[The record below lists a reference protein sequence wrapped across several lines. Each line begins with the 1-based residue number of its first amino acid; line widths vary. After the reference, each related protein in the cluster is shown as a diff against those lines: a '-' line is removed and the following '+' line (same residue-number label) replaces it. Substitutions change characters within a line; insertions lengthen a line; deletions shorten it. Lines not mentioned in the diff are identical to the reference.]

1 MDKLTSVDIS
11 TLANTDYDIKVDT
24 GPIYTGRGLL
34 DQICTSDYSNIFAEQ
49 RPFTIIETGEYS
61 MIVKEVYKGYKIL
74 DVKGNKVVES
84 IESPEGTIVYFS
96 DKLPEELKYYN
107 VIYANVEKV
116 FDRSWIKE
124 SWIKEFLESQFTW
137 QPPAIGG
144 GRNIKINNNGQSK

>member
-1 MDKLTSVDIS
+1 MDKLSSVDIS
-11 TLANTDYDIKVDT
+11 TLADKDYNIKVDT

-34 DQICTSDYSNIFAEQ
+34 DQIHASDYYSIFAEQ

-74 DVKGNKVVES
+74 DVKGNKVAES
-84 IESPEGTIVYFS
+84 IESSEGTIVYFS

-116 FDRSWIKE
+116 LDYNWV
-124 SWIKEFLESQFTW
+124 KEFLESQFTW

-144 GRNIKINNNGQSK
+144 GRNIKMKNNNGKSK

>member
-1 MDKLTSVDIS
+1 
-11 TLANTDYDIKVDT
+11 
-24 GPIYTGRGLL
+24 
-34 DQICTSDYSNIFAEQ
+34 
-49 RPFTIIETGEYS
+49 

-116 FDRSWIKE
+116 LNY
-124 SWIKEFLESQFTW
+124 SWIKEFLEIQFTW
-137 QPPAIGG
+137 RPPAIG
-144 GRNIKINNNGQSK
+144 

>member
-1 MDKLTSVDIS
+1 MDKLSSVDIS
-11 TLANTDYDIKVDT
+11 TLANTDYNIKVDT

-34 DQICTSDYSNIFAEQ
+34 DQIYASDYTSIFAEQ

-61 MIVKEVYKGYKIL
+61 MIVKEVYNGYKIL

-96 DKLPEELKYYN
+96 DKLSEELKYYN

-116 FDRSWIKE
+116 FDS

>member
-1 MDKLTSVDIS
+1 MDKLTSIDTS
-11 TLANTDYDIKVDT
+11 TLANTYYDIKVDA

-34 DQICTSDYSNIFAEQ
+34 DQIYASDYSNSFAEQ

-116 FDRSWIKE
+116 LNY
-124 SWIKEFLESQFTW
+124 SWIKEFLESQSTW

-144 GRNIKINNNGQSK
+144 GRNIKIKNNNGQSK

>member
-1 MDKLTSVDIS
+1 MNKLTSVDIS

-24 GPIYTGRGLL
+24 GPTYTGGGLL
-34 DQICTSDYSNIFAEQ
+34 DQIYASDYPNIFAVQ
-49 RPFTIIETGEYS
+49 MPFTVIETGEYS
-61 MIVKEVYKGYKIL
+61 MIVKEVYKEYKIL

-116 FDRSWIKE
+116 LNYNWV
-124 SWIKEFLESQFTW
+124 KEFLESQFTW

-144 GRNIKINNNGQSK
+144 GRNIKIKNNNGQSK

>member
-1 MDKLTSVDIS
+1 MDKLSSVDIS
-11 TLANTDYDIKVDT
+11 AFADKYYDIKVDT

-34 DQICTSDYSNIFAEQ
+34 DQIYASDYSNIFAEQ

-61 MIVKEVYKGYKIL
+61 IIVKEVYKGYKIL

-116 FDRSWIKE
+116 LDYNWV
-124 SWIKEFLESQFTW
+124 KEFLES
-137 QPPAIGG
+137 
-144 GRNIKINNNGQSK
+144 

>member
-1 MDKLTSVDIS
+1 MDKLSSIDIS
-11 TLANTDYDIKVDT
+11 TLADKDYNIKVGA

-34 DQICTSDYSNIFAEQ
+34 DQIYTYDYFNIFAEQ

-116 FDRSWIKE
+116 FNYSWV
-124 SWIKEFLESQFTW
+124 KEFLESQSTW
-137 QPPAIGG
+137 QPLAIGG
-144 GRNIKINNNGQSK
+144 GRNIKIKNNNGQSK

>member
-11 TLANTDYDIKVDT
+11 ALADKDYDIKVDT

-34 DQICTSDYSNIFAEQ
+34 DQIYASDYPSIFAEQ

-107 VIYANVEKV
+107 VIYVNVEKV
-116 FDRSWIKE
+116 FDC

-137 QPPAIGG
+137 QHLAIGG
-144 GRNIKINNNGQSK
+144 GRNIKKNK

>member
-1 MDKLTSVDIS
+1 MGKFSSVDIS
-11 TLANTDYDIKVDT
+11 TLVDKDYDIKVDT

-116 FDRSWIKE
+116 LDH

-137 QPPAIGG
+137 QPLAIDGG
-144 GRNIKINNNGQSK
+144 INIKKNKK

>member
-1 MDKLTSVDIS
+1 MDKLSSVDIS
-11 TLANTDYDIKVDT
+11 AFADKYYDIKVGT

-34 DQICTSDYSNIFAEQ
+34 DQIYASDYYNIFAEQ

-61 MIVKEVYKGYKIL
+61 MIVKEIYNGYRIL

-116 FDRSWIKE
+116 LDYNWV
-124 SWIKEFLESQFTW
+124 KEFLESQFTW

>member
-1 MDKLTSVDIS
+1 MDKLSSVDIS
-11 TLANTDYDIKVDT
+11 ALANKDYNIKIDT
-24 GPIYTGRGLL
+24 GPIYTARGLL
-34 DQICTSDYSNIFAEQ
+34 DQIYTSDYISIFAEQ
-49 RPFTIIETGEYS
+49 RSFTIIETGEYS
-61 MIVKEVYKGYKIL
+61 MIVKEVYKECKIL

-116 FDRSWIKE
+116 LNYN
-124 SWIKEFLESQFTW
+124 WIKEFLESQFTW

-144 GRNIKINNNGQSK
+144 GRNIKINNNEQSK